1 MSDQLH
7 VALVQSDLFWNDPLA
22 NKISF
27 DALLTSVQGVD
38 LIVLPE
44 TFTTAFCMEA
54 RAEPMNGVSVQW
66 MLQKAKSL
74 NAAICGSLIIQEG
87 KEQYNRFVWV
97 TPKGEIEFYDKR
109 HLFSLMG
116 EDKQFA
122 SGVERKLIHYK
133 GWKICPQICYDLRFP
148 VYSRNDLGYDVLLY
162 VANWP
167 ARRIVAWDKLLQARA
182 IENQSYVVG
191 VNRVG
196 DDINNISFP
205 GHSAVYDVLGET
217 LVFLGGEEKVGVV
230 TIDKELLTET
240 RERLPFLKDRDRF
253 TLSN

>member
-7 VALVQSDLFWNDPLA
+7 IGLVQSDLFWNNPLA
-22 NKISF
+22 NKNHF
-27 DALLTSVQGVD
+27 DALLTSLYDLD

-44 TFTTAFCMEA
+44 MFTTAFCINGNTET
-54 RAEPMNGVSVQW
+54 MNGASVQW

-74 NAAICGSLIIQEG
+74 NAAVCGSLIIQEDN
-87 KEQYNRFVWV
+87 KRYNRFVWV
-97 TPKGEIEFYDKR
+97 TPNGEVEYYDKR

-116 EDKQFA
+116 EGDQFA
-122 SGVERKLIHYK
+122 VGVERKLINYK

-196 DDINNISFP
+196 EDINNISFP
-205 GHSAVYDVLGET
+205 GHSAVYDALGET
-217 LVFLGGEEKVGVV
+217 LVFIAGEEKVEVA
-230 TIDKELLTET
+230 TLDKGLLTET
-240 RERLPFLKDRDRF
+240 RERLPFLKDMDRF
-253 TLSN
+253 NLSS

>member
-7 VALVQSDLFWNDPLA
+7 IALVQSDLFWNDPLA
-22 NKISF
+22 NKNHF
-27 DALLTSVQGVD
+27 DALLTSVQDLD

-44 TFTTAFCMEA
+44 MFTTAFCMEGS
-54 RAEPMNGVSVQW
+54 AEPMNGASVQW

-74 NAAICGSLIIQEG
+74 NSAVCGSLIIQEDN
-87 KEQYNRFVWV
+87 KRYNRFVWV
-97 TPKGEIEFYDKR
+97 TPNGDIEFYDKR

-116 EDKQFA
+116 EGISLQWVLSVSLSTTKDGKF
-122 SGVERKLIHYK
+122 VRKYVMTYVFLFLAGMI
-133 GWKICPQICYDLRFP
+133 W
-148 VYSRNDLGYDVLLY
+148 SYDVLLY

-167 ARRIVAWDKLLQARA
+167 SRRIVAWDKLLQARA

-205 GHSAVYDVLGET
+205 GHSAVYDVLGES
-217 LVFLGGEEKVGVV
+217 LVFLGGEEKVEVV
-230 TIDKELLTET
+230 TIDKKALTET
-240 RERLPFLKDRDRF
+240 RERLPFLKDIDKF

>member
-1 MSDQLH
+1 MSNKLY
-7 VALVQSDLFWNDPLA
+7 VALVQSNLSWNDPLA
-22 NKISF
+22 NKNHF
-27 DALLTSVQGVD
+27 DALLTSATGAD

-44 TFTTAFCMEA
+44 MFTTAFCMYGITES
-54 RAEPMNGVSVQW
+54 MNGASVQW

-74 NAAICGSLIIQEG
+74 NAAVCGSLIIQEDN
-87 KEQYNRFVWV
+87 QRYNRFVWV
-97 TPKGEIEFYDKR
+97 TPNGEVEYYDKR
-109 HLFSLMG
+109 HLFSLIG
-116 EDKQFA
+116 EGDQFVV
-122 SGVERKLIHYK
+122 GVERKLIHYK

-167 ARRIVAWDKLLQARA
+167 AGRIVAWDKLLQARA
-182 IENQSYVVG
+182 IENQSFVVG

-196 DDINNISFP
+196 EDINNISFP

-217 LVFLGGEEKVGVV
+217 LVFLGREEKVEVV
-230 TIDKELLTET
+230 TIDKEVLRET
-240 RERLPFLKDRDRF
+240 RERLPFLKDIDKF